1 MKRKVI
7 SMFTDRQKEI
17 IELIIKNPNGIF
29 GAKLAD
35 KLNVST
41 RTVRNDIASINKA
54 LNVEACRIL
63 SSNKKG
69 YYLLPK
75 DMESITAFLNPVT
88 NVQHQG
94 YRNQEQRLYT
104 ILGKVLFQEEQ
115 DCFDLADELYVSE
128 QTVFKDISKLKHLLE
143 TKYKIGSIAIVH
155 NQIHFTAVE
164 EEVRYLLFK
173 MLKEL
178 ILSDKPDYLTDVSF
192 LVNGHFDEK
201 ELELL
206 KIKMKN
212 YLASQKLVV
221 DDKSFEM
228 MVGAIYLTVIRN
240 RSGYTIHSDAQ
251 SFFNRDVSSLLQ
263 ELIKSGVDIKEKDK
277 TSLNRFFWSL
287 KIPSSSA
294 SIEENISITALTILN
309 EFRREVLDK
318 YSIDLKESVETMEN
332 LKVHIEYMLRRL
344 DTNYELSNPIISDI
358 KKRYP
363 FAYEVAMLVVHIVYR
378 YQKKYLA
385 DDEISYIAIYIEIFL
400 RKNNIRLKTVVI
412 SDTSMG
418 INDIIQ
424 NWLANNFRNHI
435 DVTACLPL
443 IALERYA
450 ENHQV
455 DLIIATNILNI
466 EQTIPCHVI
475 ERIPERSDYYSL
487 TNTIHKIKNSNRYEK
502 LILRMFSKEFVEIY
516 EDAQLTFEELI
527 EDMAQKLKQYHR
539 INDLEG
545 YVKDVIQREENYPT
559 TIGKHFMIPHP
570 LSSFANK
577 TTVHVAVLKKPLY
590 HNGEKIKMVFLLA
603 IENKMD
609 DDVSTL
615 FQFIQQLALDKDSIS
630 SLLEVDG
637 KEAFLKKIIALSTSF
652 FNKHYIE

>member
-1 MKRKVI
+1 
-7 SMFTDRQKEI
+7 MFTDRQKEI

-75 DMESITAFLNPVT
+75 DMESITAFLDPVT

-94 YRNQEQRLYT
+94 YRNQEQRLYA

-143 TKYKIGSIAIVH
+143 TKYKIGPIAIVH

-240 RSGYTIHSDAQ
+240 RFGYTIHSDAQ

-344 DTNYELSNPIISDI
+344 DTNYELSNPIINDI

-363 FAYEVAMLVVHIVYR
+363 FAYEVAMLIVHIVYR

-516 EDAQLTFEELI
+516 EDPQLTFEELI
-527 EDMAQKLKQYHR
+527 ENMAQKLKQYHR

-577 TTVHVAVLKKPLY
+577 TMVHVAVLKKPIY

-637 KEAFLKKIIALSTSF
+637 KETFLKKIIALSTSF

>member
-1 MKRKVI
+1 
-7 SMFTDRQKEI
+7 MFTDRQKEI

>member
-1 MKRKVI
+1 
-7 SMFTDRQKEI
+7 MFTDRQKEI

-240 RSGYTIHSDAQ
+240 RSGYTIHSDAK

>member
-1 MKRKVI
+1 
-7 SMFTDRQKEI
+7 
-17 IELIIKNPNGIF
+17 
-29 GAKLAD
+29 
-35 KLNVST
+35 
-41 RTVRNDIASINKA
+41 
-54 LNVEACRIL
+54 
-63 SSNKKG
+63 
-69 YYLLPK
+69 
-75 DMESITAFLNPVT
+75 
-88 NVQHQG
+88 
-94 YRNQEQRLYT
+94 
-104 ILGKVLFQEEQ
+104 
-115 DCFDLADELYVSE
+115 
-128 QTVFKDISKLKHLLE
+128 
-143 TKYKIGSIAIVH
+143 
-155 NQIHFTAVE
+155 
-164 EEVRYLLFK
+164 
-173 MLKEL
+173 
-178 ILSDKPDYLTDVSF
+178 
-192 LVNGHFDEK
+192 
-201 ELELL
+201 
-206 KIKMKN
+206 
-212 YLASQKLVV
+212 
-221 DDKSFEM
+221 
-228 MVGAIYLTVIRN
+228 
-240 RSGYTIHSDAQ
+240 
-251 SFFNRDVSSLLQ
+251 
-263 ELIKSGVDIKEKDK
+263 
-277 TSLNRFFWSL
+277 
-287 KIPSSSA
+287 
-294 SIEENISITALTILN
+294 
-309 EFRREVLDK
+309 
-318 YSIDLKESVETMEN
+318 
-332 LKVHIEYMLRRL
+332 
-344 DTNYELSNPIISDI
+344 
-358 KKRYP
+358 
-363 FAYEVAMLVVHIVYR
+363 
-378 YQKKYLA
+378 
-385 DDEISYIAIYIEIFL
+385 
-400 RKNNIRLKTVVI
+400 
-412 SDTSMG
+412 MG